1 MASITFE
8 NIDENLDIP
17 IYDNSNKNSGGY
29 AIGDLLNMPAVYGRW
44 YQNPHHSEE
53 TYESFLNV
61 SKQYPESILAIY
73 SSLRADT
80 NEPIPNL
87 SKIEQAVDIYT
98 IYTKQKH
105 QILEDDQVL
114 FIHLRSGD
122 KGVVEDYYIEKINQ
136 VALKYRFLVVLAGI
150 HADQKYHTTEQSK
163 QNLIESFKKIN
174 NSKIQLNLDT
184 ADNHLVIMRKCKNLM
199 VHKGGFSTLGCIVFT
214 GDQLYLTELH
224 ECYQSEQ
231 LPNYLKSKHINY
243 NIIYLIPTEFLMNDI
258 FLFYDSFLHH

>member
-17 IYDNSNKNSGGY
+17 IYDNSNKNDGGY
-29 AIGDLLNMPAVYGRW
+29 AIGDLLNMPSVCGIW
-44 YQNPHHSEE
+44 YQNPHNSEE

-73 SSLRADT
+73 SSLRTDT

-105 QILEDDQVL
+105 QILYDDDQVL

-136 VALKYRFLVVLAGI
+136 VASKYRSLVVLTGI
-150 HADQKYHTTEQSK
+150 HADQRFHTTEQSK
-163 QNLIESFKKIN
+163 RNLIESLKKIN
-174 NSKIQLNLDT
+174 SSKIQLNLDT

-224 ECYQSEQ
+224 ECRQSEQ
-231 LPNYLKSKHINY
+231 LINHLKSKHINY
-243 NIIYLIPTEFLMNDI
+243 SII
-258 FLFYDSFLHH
+258 